1 MPSKLRLRQKLKSL
15 WTFLGRRLWWFDVF
29 YPVALGVFLFAALS
43 YSVYAGQRQWR
54 LSLQAEKA
62 LLDFS
67 LRQARRDAAP
77 NQHEILVVSS
87 EWTAPSGNLGT
98 AAGAA
103 PDASVA
109 AYAQVIERL
118 ASSGV
123 PLLFV
128 RWDLSRH
135 LGDEAGYF
143 ALGQVLAAHQASTCV
158 YFVVPSDQGERLPSS
173 LQQHAAWLDGAACG
187 EPTELQSSCSYLP
200 DYQQWAVQRILTT
213 FSPSAASAAK
223 LRWVSDQLPN
233 AFPSYILQLRPLHER
248 ANRSFSWVLQAPQS
262 DLAGWRAAFIGAGQT
277 SQPLGAQEAAEL
289 LPTVYDRF
297 SAQKPVTGTPLH
309 AFLAMLAQMF
319 VLGDEVRLP
328 SGTLGTMMTGALC
341 LVLTV
346 ITATC
351 DVFVALAVLLA
362 LGLCAPLL
370 NALLLRYARCYIPLF
385 DSYYFGLSVIF
396 VAGLVQL
403 SLLSLQ
409 RWRLEALRRL
419 NSRVADLKGN
429 FISLLTHNLN
439 TPVAKMQGML
449 GLLIKQA
456 AGDVWLADALQA
468 EALVAQLEFAI
479 RSVLIAAAL
488 EEGVVQTTARNPRAL
503 MDELVASS
511 VASLRRLGVY
521 LSEGTIIS
529 VDDGAEFLPLLL
541 DVRAVHAA
549 ISGVAALFHR
559 VDSKVHLSVS
569 MRVGASADAE
579 GVGEGLEVI
588 ISSQE
593 QWLSAEVVAML
604 TAPTTSQV
612 RTSSD
617 GQFFPAVLA
626 GLAKLTVAAFQGQI
640 TVQPE
645 ARGGEVVLRFH
656 TLGQASSPKSV

>member
-1 MPSKLRLRQKLKSL
+1 MPSKLRLRQKLNAL
-15 WTFLGRRLWWFDVF
+15 LTFLGRRLWWFDVL

-67 LRQARRDAAP
+67 LRQARRDTAP
-77 NQHEILVVSS
+77 EQHEILVVSWELAAAS
-87 EWTAPSGNLGT
+87 ANLGT
-98 AAGAA
+98 ASAAA

-143 ALGQVLAAHQASTCV
+143 ALGQVLAAHQASTRV
-158 YFVVPSDQGERLPSS
+158 YFILPSDQGERLPSS

-223 LRWVSDQLPN
+223 LPWVSDQLPN
-233 AFPSYILQLRPLHER
+233 AFPSYILQLRRLHESS
-248 ANRSFSWVLQAPQS
+248 NRSFSWVLQAPQS
-262 DLAGWRAAFIGAGQT
+262 DLTGWRAAFIGAGQA
-277 SQPLGAQEAAEL
+277 SQALGAQDSAAL

-297 SAQKPVTGTPLH
+297 SAQRPVTGTPLH

-328 SGTLGTMMTGALC
+328 SGTQGTIMTGAVC

-362 LGLCAPLL
+362 LGLCAPLV
-370 NALLLRYARCYIPLF
+370 NALLLRYAKWYIPLF
-385 DSYYFGLSVIF
+385 DGYYFGLSVIF

-456 AGDVWLADALQA
+456 AGDAWLPDAMQA

-488 EEGVVQTTARNPRAL
+488 EEGAVQTTARNPRAL
-503 MDELVASS
+503 MDDLMASS
-511 VASLRRLGVY
+511 VASLRRLGVQ

-529 VDDGAEFLPLLL
+529 GDEGAEFLPLQL

-559 VDSKVHLSVS
+559 ADSKVPISVS
-569 MRVGASADAE
+569 MRIGGSADA
-579 GVGEGLEVI
+579 GLAGEGLEVI
-588 ISSQE
+588 VGSRE
-593 QWLSAEVVAML
+593 HWLSAEVVTML

-612 RTSSD
+612 RNLSD
-617 GQFFPAVLA
+617 GQFFPAVLV

-640 TVQPE
+640 MVQPL
-645 ARGGEVVLRFH
+645 ASGGEVVLRFN
-656 TLGQASSPKSV
+656 TLSSTSGKT